1 MQMTSKF
8 FQHFWLQTLFC
19 TSNSKCPNQSILI
32 KRLVALGSFAVQ
44 RDKDRLFWDE
54 LHHRQMLFF
63 VVEFLYKFILEE
75 FQIYHLL
82 GLTKQVDVDVTVA
95 CCFLFWSPTQLL
107 SNAIVGVYATEEAEI
122 CIKIEL
128 RVEGLL
134 LGNFSDFF
142 SLLTFLRHLIP
153 PTI

>member
-1 MQMTSKF
+1 
-8 FQHFWLQTLFC
+8 
-19 TSNSKCPNQSILI
+19 
-32 KRLVALGSFAVQ
+32 
-44 RDKDRLFWDE
+44 
-54 LHHRQMLFF
+54 MLFF

-122 CIKIEL
+122 CIKIGL

-153 PTI
+153 PTIWETTSSSLIFPGGQVRLGYPST